1 MSTSVLEIKEKL
13 TNSIDELRNS
23 FDEYD
28 FQTNES
34 LSASDLNE
42 ISGFERFAVLNNEVI
57 SFEAFRRKIVKS
69 LFSLDNDVNVSDFDW
84 DVVESQFDEVS
95 TEYAEYQSVLDQVQD
110 NITGD
115 QDSITVALESA
126 EDIKSMLLQH
136 LIDQNLIY
144 EITVEGE
151 IHYLVHD
158 KLRKQ
163 L

>member
-57 SFEAFRRKIVKS
+57 
-69 LFSLDNDVNVSDFDW
+69 
-84 DVVESQFDEVS
+84 
-95 TEYAEYQSVLDQVQD
+95 
-110 NITGD
+110 
-115 QDSITVALESA
+115 
-126 EDIKSMLLQH
+126 
-136 LIDQNLIY
+136 
-144 EITVEGE
+144 
-151 IHYLVHD
+151 
-158 KLRKQ
+158 
-163 L
+163 